1 MQDHNRRFLGQVLLV
16 FGVPAIIGGYLLAFT
31 EPGALSI
38 FAGMGSVIAG
48 VLVLLRVPV
57 VVALAIGVAIGVACA
72 GMMAQD
78 LQGRAS

>member
-1 MQDHNRRFLGQVLLV
+1 V
-16 FGVPAIIGGYLLAFT
+16 
-31 EPGALSI
+31 I